1 MRVQPA
7 GSLPGRPL
15 VEPLLS
21 EDVREVVCVEA
32 VDEAGAG
39 RHRDGCNRTIAVVVA
54 WRGVVEDAKPD
65 DRASVGSERPNLHDL
80 VTVERNSSVSIMH
93 DYFFFLGILP
103 LVVVGVY

>member
-1 MRVQPA
+1 M
-7 GSLPGRPL
+7 
-15 VEPLLS
+15 
-21 EDVREVVCVEA
+21 EA

-39 RHRDGCNRTIAVVVA
+39 SHRDGCNRTIAVVVA

-80 VTVERNSSVSIMH
+80 VTVDRNSSVSIMH

-103 LVVVGVY
+103 EHLRFQLTREIIHHARV